1 MTYLFLSKAGI
12 LVLEL
17 EQSVVYIF
25 SISDSDCSLRI
36 FTKFRDPES
45 GNLYVT
51 DGYPLA
57 HFVIFYVFVE
67 ANLDYKVTFAE
78 LILSLAR

>member
-1 MTYLFLSKAGI
+1 MTCLFLSKAGI
-12 LVLEL
+12 VVLEL

-36 FTKFRDPES
+36 FTKFKDPES

-51 DGYPLA
+51 DGSPLA
-57 HFVIFYVFVE
+57 HFVIFCAFAV
-67 ANLDYKVTFAE
+67 ANLDYKVTF
-78 LILSLAR
+78 S

>member
-1 MTYLFLSKAGI
+1 MTCLFLSKAGI

-36 FTKFRDPES
+36 FTKLRDPES

-51 DGYPLA
+51 DGCPLA
-57 HFVIFYVFVE
+57 HFVIFCAFVE
-67 ANLDYKVTFAE
+67 ANLDYKVTFA
-78 LILSLAR
+78 